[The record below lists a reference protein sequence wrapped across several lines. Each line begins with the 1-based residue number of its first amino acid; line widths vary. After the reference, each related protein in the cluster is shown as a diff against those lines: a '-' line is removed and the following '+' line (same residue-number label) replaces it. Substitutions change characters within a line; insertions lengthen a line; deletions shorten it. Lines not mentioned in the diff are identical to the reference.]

1 MDTDGWIRF
10 MSAVDYR
17 IILLHV
23 TPMICSTQFQLIN
36 VSILILVLVQLVG
49 VVKSLRFCTRKFKG
63 RALKGLGFNLIQF

>member
-17 IILLHV
+17 IILLQV

-49 VVKSLRFCTRKFKG
+49 W
-63 RALKGLGFNLIQF
+63 